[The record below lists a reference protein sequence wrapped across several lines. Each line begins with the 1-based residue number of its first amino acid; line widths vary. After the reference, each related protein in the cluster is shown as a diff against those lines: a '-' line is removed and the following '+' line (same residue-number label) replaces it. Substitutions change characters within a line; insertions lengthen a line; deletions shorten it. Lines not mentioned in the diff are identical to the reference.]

1 MRNDL
6 SGLIINIIAN
16 FIFQTVSA
24 VKTTRSGEED
34 NNVTDYNHVTEIF
47 WICLSSNSQNSIVS
61 FQDK

>member
-16 FIFQTVSA
+16 CIFQTVSA

-34 NNVTDYNHVTEIF
+34 NVTDYNHMLQKFFGFVFPPTVKI
-47 WICLSSNSQNSIVS
+47 LYS
-61 FQDK
+61 